1 MSLFSAKTVLPPRTP
16 PAIWARFA
24 QQAAWKDWVII
35 ALLALNGLLIIAGSR
50 LAHREPDL
58 VVIGADGKSTYLQ
71 RSLASKALL
80 DFIADQRLQPSDVT
94 VVRFTR
100 DFVRLALSA
109 NSSTVDA
116 TWSESLSM
124 MSPPLRQRLAAESER
139 QKLLETY
146 KQLRVRTVVEV
157 LDVELVERTK
167 ELLHVRASV
176 RRGKAPLLDET
187 AGSVQERLA
196 VELALR
202 VLPRSLAHP
211 DGLEVVQWKVAV
223 LPDPTTAAVEHAK

>member
-1 MSLFSAKTVLPPRTP
+1 MALSSAKNVLPPGTP

-24 QQAAWKDWVII
+24 QQAAWKDWII
-35 ALLALNGLLIIAGSR
+35 VALLTLNGLLIIAGAR
-50 LAHREPDL
+50 LAHREPDV
-58 VVIGADGKSTYLQ
+58 VVIGPDGKSSYVQ
-71 RSLASKALL
+71 RSVAAKALL

-116 TWSESLSM
+116 TWSEALSM

-146 KQLRVRTVVEV
+146 KQLKVRTIVDV
-157 LDVELVERTK
+157 LDVDLVERTK
-167 ELLHVRASV
+167 ELLQVKASV

-187 AGSVQERLA
+187 AGPAQDRLA

-202 VLPRSLAHP
+202 VLPRTLAHP
-211 DGLEVVQWKVAV
+211 DGLEVVEWKVAV
-223 LPDPTTAAVEHAK
+223 LPESNVVDHAK

>member
-1 MSLFSAKTVLPPRTP
+1 MALSSAKHAFPPGTP

-24 QQAAWKDWVII
+24 QQAAWKDWTIV
-35 ALLALNGLLIIAGSR
+35 ALLTLNGLLVIAGAR
-50 LAHREPDL
+50 LAHREPDV
-58 VVIGADGKSTYLQ
+58 VVIGPDGKSTYVQ
-71 RSLASKALL
+71 RSLAAKALL

-116 TWSESLSM
+116 TWSEALLM

-146 KQLRVRTVVEV
+146 KQLRVRTVVDV
-157 LDVELVERTK
+157 LDVDLVERTK
-167 ELLHVRASV
+167 ELLQVKASV
-176 RRGKAPLLDET
+176 RRSKAPLLDET
-187 AGSVQERLA
+187 AGGAQDRLG

-202 VLPRSLAHP
+202 VLPRTLAHP
-211 DGLEVVQWKVAV
+211 DGLEVVEWKVSV
-223 LPDPTTAAVEHAK
+223 LPDSPALVDHAK